1 MASVDECRAALDEL
15 AARLSAV
22 DAQHREKTIPD
33 RTLSLHLLDL
43 DLIFAGILHKGEL
56 INIVEADPHAPRA
69 DIRLSMTS
77 DDLIALTERRLSFP
91 HAWATGKVRLDAS
104 FRDLLRL
111 RSFGR

>member
-1 MASVDECRAALDEL
+1 MASVEQCRDALAEL
-15 AARLSAV
+15 ASRLSTV

-43 DLIFAGILHKGEL
+43 DVMFAGVLHKGEL
-56 INIVEADPHAPRA
+56 THIVEADPHAPKA
-69 DIRLSMTS
+69 DIRLSMSS
-77 DDLIALTERRLSFP
+77 DDLIALTDRKLSFP

-111 RSFGR
+111 RSLGR